1 MTDNLILVDT
11 FTRLA
16 GLIGHPV
23 GHSLSPYLQGRL
35 ASHMG
40 INMVYLGFDTEP
52 GSLKE
57 VIEGG
62 IAMKAVGFNVTVPYK
77 KEVMQYLTEVDPNAA
92 RIGAVNTLKPKGDSF
107 AGYNTDMPGFCRALK
122 YDGVDVKGRNV
133 VMIGAGGA
141 ANAVLCGLLE
151 EGAKS
156 VLILNRTVSSAEAL
170 ADRFRSDY
178 PDRTIETMALTD
190 DYISFM
196 KRSEFADS
204 PWIAIQCTSV
214 GMHPDDGNTAIKD
227 DEFYKLTDI
236 GYDVIFNPSETEFM
250 KRIKACGGRAYN
262 GLKML
267 IFQGFRSF
275 EIWNDVVVEDGFASE
290 LIPDME
296 EILRRNRTGE
306 RS

>member
-1 MTDNLILVDT
+1 MTENLLRIDT
-11 FTRLA
+11 STKLA

-40 INMVYLGFDTEP
+40 INMAYLGFDVDP
-52 GSLKE
+52 GTRKSM
-57 VIEGG
+57 INGG
-62 IAMKAVGFNVTVPYK
+62 LAMKAVGFNVTVPYK
-77 KEVMQYLTEVDPNAA
+77 KDVMQYLSSIDPKAEK
-92 RIGAVNTLKPKGDSF
+92 IGAVNTLKPKCGSF
-107 AGYNTDMPGFCRALK
+107 VGYNTDMPGFCRALK

-151 EGAKS
+151 EGAAF
-156 VLILNRTVSSAEAL
+156 VLVLNRTVSTAEAL
-170 ADRFRSDY
+170 AERFRSDY
-178 PDRTIETMALTD
+178 PGQTIETWSLSD

-196 KRSEFADS
+196 KKPEFSDK

-214 GMHPDDGNTAIKD
+214 GMHPDDTNTAIKD
-227 DEFYKLTDI
+227 DEFYKLTDT

-250 KRIKACGGRAYN
+250 RRVKACGGRAFN

-275 EIWNDVVVEDGFASE
+275 EIWNDVIVDDEFATE

-296 EILRRNRTGE
+296 ELLSNN
-306 RS
+306 